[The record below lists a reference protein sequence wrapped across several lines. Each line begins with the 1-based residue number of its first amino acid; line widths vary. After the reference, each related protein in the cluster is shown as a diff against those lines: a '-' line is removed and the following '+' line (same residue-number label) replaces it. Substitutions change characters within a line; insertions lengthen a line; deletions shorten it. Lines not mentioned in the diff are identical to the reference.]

1 MRQVVL
7 LLMLSAYLV
16 TGIAPVG
23 LPLSPAYAI
32 EDPGK
37 ELDDVGVK
45 ADLGTAL
52 PKGLSFTDSE
62 GRGVSLDTILSRGKP
77 VILTPV
83 YYHCDHICGVLL
95 DSVVRILNSVSLE
108 LGHEYEIF
116 TVSFDSAETPSA
128 AAAKAHHY
136 RSLHKN
142 REEATKS
149 WSFVVGDEPNVARL
163 MESLGFKYKRDGSEF
178 AHSPVFMILTPGGE
192 ISQYFTDINV
202 SPWDVK
208 LALVEASQ
216 GLIGSAIDH
225 FLLYCFRFDPLK
237 GRYSW
242 AAWNALRVGTV
253 GSVLVIAAVVFVY
266 IRKRQVL

>member
-7 LLMLSAYLV
+7 LLMLSAYIV
-16 TGIAPVG
+16 AGSMVV
-23 LPLSPAYAI
+23 LPLSRAYAI
-32 EDPGK
+32 ENPGK
-37 ELDDVGVK
+37 ELEDVGVDAK
-45 ADLGTAL
+45 LGTAL
-52 PKGLSFTDSE
+52 PKGLRFTSAEGNAITLDS
-62 GRGVSLDTILSRGKP
+62 ILARGKP
-77 VILTPV
+77 VVLTPV
-83 YYHCDHICGVLL
+83 YYHCAHICNVLL
-95 DSVVRILNSVSLE
+95 DSVVRILNSVTLE
-108 LGHEYEIF
+108 LGRDYEVF
-116 TVSFDSAETPSA
+116 TVSFDSDETPSA
-128 AAAKAHHY
+128 AADKAEHY
-136 RSLHKN
+136 RSLYRN
-142 REEATKS
+142 REEATNG
-149 WSFVVGDEPNVARL
+149 WSFAVGDESNIASL
-163 MESLGFKYKRDGSEF
+163 MTHLGFKYKRDGSEF

-242 AAWNALRVGTV
+242 AAWNALRVGSV